1 VVFPRFFID
10 FLSDEGDV
18 VLDPFAG
25 SNSTGQAAEM
35 AKRRWLAFEIDE
47 TYLKGSMYRFQEVND
62 IFPLRSNDAPTI
74 QETTPDEGTT
84 A

>member
-1 VVFPRFFID
+1 LRRCNEAGIKSHPARFPVDFPRFFID

-47 TYLKGSMYRFQEVND
+47 TYLFRCIG
-62 IFPLRSNDAPTI
+62 AT
-74 QETTPDEGTT
+74 
-84 A
+84 